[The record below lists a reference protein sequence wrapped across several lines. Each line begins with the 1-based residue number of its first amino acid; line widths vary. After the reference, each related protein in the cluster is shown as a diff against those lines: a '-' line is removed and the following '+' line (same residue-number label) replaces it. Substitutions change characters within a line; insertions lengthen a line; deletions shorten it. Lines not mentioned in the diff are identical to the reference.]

1 MSRSSVRTRIV
12 ARGLRIAFLSAVFA
26 LTAAGD
32 AEASCGDYLQLHD
45 SVGMPTPS
53 DGPIEH
59 RERTSC
65 PGGICRQTPLP
76 ARDAPFE
83 IDLRIDG
90 GSKTFWHRLDR
101 LFADG
106 RAEKYA
112 PPCDDA
118 LGSCEFSQRLD
129 RPPRR
134 ELRRS

>member
-26 LTAAGD
+26 LTAVGD
-32 AEASCGDYLQLHD
+32 ADASCGDYLQSHD
-45 SVGMPTPS
+45 SAGMPVS
-53 DGPIEH
+53 DVPAEH

-76 ARDAPFE
+76 TGDSPFE
-83 IDLRIDG
+83 IDLRVDG
-90 GSKTFWHRLDR
+90 GSKSFWHRLDR
-101 LFADG
+101 LAADG

-112 PPCDDA
+112 PPSDDA

-129 RPPRR
+129 RPPRG